1 MAIKIINKNKA
12 QLVVSVGSTSKGT
25 RKRYTKIVEYKGKK
39 DLDRLYRAFEDEVR
53 KNPLNDITIERLLES
68 YIDNAKMRGLSE
80 NTLHGYRTC
89 SKRIYSAFKGIKAK
103 DLTTY
108 QIDDFV
114 SSMAK
119 KLAPKTIHNTIHLLD
134 SAYERA
140 VRSGQ
145 LAANPCKG
153 ITLPKKSRPEIKT
166 LSPEQVHEFFERLED
181 QPRDIRVGY
190 LLCLM
195 CGLRRGEVLGLH
207 EEDVSTVFRWVS
219 IKRTRYV
226 TEGKEYIK
234 EPKTAQ
240 SKRRLALPKLLAEE
254 IDLLIKE
261 HHSKEWHHS
270 SYLIQDAFGDPLS
283 PSVFSNKIRDIMPGI
298 TVHGLRHTFATLLN
312 ANDVDIAQISAELGH
327 SNLSTT
333 LNIYTHIFGD
343 VASSSRGIADT
354 MDHVFDKKGAEGAHE
369 DNKKAL

>member
-1 MAIKIINKNKA
+1 MAIKILSKNKA
-12 QLVVSVGSTSKGT
+12 QLIVSVGSTSKGT

-39 DLDRLYRAFEDEVR
+39 DLDRLYRAFDDEVR

-80 NTLHGYRTC
+80 NTLHGYRAC

-108 QIDDFV
+108 QLDDFV

-119 KLAPKTIHNTIHLLD
+119 KYAPKTIHNTVHLLD

-327 SNLSTT
+327 SNLATT
-333 LNIYTHIFGD
+333 LNIYMHVFGD
-343 VASSSRGIADT
+343 IASSSRGIADT
-354 MDHVFDKKGAEGAHE
+354 MDHVFEKRGEKGAQKPKE
-369 DNKKAL
+369 KAL